1 MRFNGGSATNPEL
14 NLRRM
19 NEAGVLGR
27 FIPEFGK
34 IVSMMQ
40 FNMYHHYTVDEHLI
54 RTVEVLSEIDNGKA
68 EEVHPLANKIMPEIE
83 DRQALYV
90 AILLHDIAKG
100 RQEDHSTAGAK
111 VALLAHFGRPKGERV
126 STPAAMPAR
135 STLARMPSA
144 RSMRKS
150 SSWMR
155 ASAGSAVSCCWKI
168 VAGSRAPSTTWV
180 GCRQRVTRCR

>member
-1 MRFNGGSATNPEL
+1 MS
-14 NLRRM
+14 
-19 NEAGVLGR
+19 
-27 FIPEFGK
+27 
-34 IVSMMQ
+34 S
-40 FNMYHHYTVDEHLI
+40 
-54 RTVEVLSEIDNGKA
+54 S
-68 EEVHPLANKIMPEIE
+68 
-83 DRQALYV
+83 
-90 AILLHDIAKG
+90 
-100 RQEDHSTAGAK
+100 GA
-111 VALLAHFGRPKGERV
+111 RV

-168 VAGSRAPSTTWV
+168 VTGSRAPSTTCA